1 MELKNWRWG
10 PGRLVVAPQ
19 FPGCGSQGLA
29 TFTCPML
36 LTGKGELGCQYLQE
50 DRRGRG
56 SAQKREGSPPTLAWR
71 LGEGHVA
78 LKSWGVAAPWNM
90 AMYKENPGQVVHG
103 VSQNPQNPGGSPVCE
118 RERKERM
125 LAPTTLDG

>member
-1 MELKNWRWG
+1 MPVLA
-10 PGRLVVAPQ
+10 GR
-19 FPGCGSQGLA
+19 
-29 TFTCPML
+29 
-36 LTGKGELGCQYLQE
+36 
-50 DRRGRG
+50 
-56 SAQKREGSPPTLAWR
+56 QKREGVGPEEGGEPPTLAWR